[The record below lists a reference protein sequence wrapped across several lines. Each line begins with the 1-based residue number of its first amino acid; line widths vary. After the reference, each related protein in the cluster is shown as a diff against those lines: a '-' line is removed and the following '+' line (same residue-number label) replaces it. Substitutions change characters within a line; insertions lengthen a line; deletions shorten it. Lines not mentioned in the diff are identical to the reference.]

1 MSTSFMEEFHVSGD
15 TLKAG
20 KIGFLIQVFACF
32 STKNI
37 LGLKDIR
44 EISLISDLLHP
55 VQVVIHLNTFLQV
68 TQTSSFHSGPAHV

>member
-1 MSTSFMEEFHVSGD
+1 MAEFHISGD

-32 STKNI
+32 SIKNI

-44 EISLISDLLHP
+44 EIFLILDLLHP
-55 VQVVIHLNTFLQV
+55 LQVVIRLNTFLQV
-68 TQTSSFHSGPAHV
+68 TQSSSFHSGPAHV